1 MTGKEMLT
9 GEVGAFAS
17 MMVALKELKVVDR
30 RSNTI
35 VPKYILWHRIGQVA
49 GHDYQLIIEHCHPDY
64 IFLPE
69 QEVMKRKYKVSG
81 SATDGMAEK

>member
-49 GHDYQLIIEHCHPDY
+49 GHDYQLIIEHCHQDY